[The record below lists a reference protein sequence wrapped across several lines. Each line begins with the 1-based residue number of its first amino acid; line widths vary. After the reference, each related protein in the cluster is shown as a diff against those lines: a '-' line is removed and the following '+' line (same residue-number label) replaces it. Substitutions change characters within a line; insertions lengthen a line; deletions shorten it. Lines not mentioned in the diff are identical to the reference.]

1 MTDSTAPRYYT
12 VEGDTYVAQA
22 KWEETN
28 ATTLAQAKRIAR
40 RRQRFYGTTLRV
52 AERTG
57 SMSFIVRS
65 IAAADPIEVL
75 EQIRQGKPQKSEW
88 QDT

>member
-1 MTDSTAPRYYT
+1 MENSTAPRYYT

-22 KWEETN
+22 QWEETN

-57 SMSFIVRS
+57 GMNYVVRS
-65 IAAADPIEVL
+65 IAWADPINMT
-75 EQIRQGKPQKSEW
+75 QKSQW
-88 QDT
+88 QDC